1 MGLIVQHDEI
11 ISLLKKLD
19 IYNGDELIIYV
30 TLKVSQP
37 LYVRMNYLNLDNYI
51 VQGAWLAINDN
62 DIKILPVNQLGKLID
77 DVSVICQDDIDDFS
91 IKKNLLLYTISIA
104 DLKGSVV
111 QFRVSSKVLGN
122 KKHHE
127 DFLKLLNKM
136 R

>member
-37 LYVRMNYLNLDNYI
+37 LYVRMNYLNLENYI

-62 DIKILPVNQLGKLID
+62 DIKILPVNQLGKLVD

-111 QFRVSSKVLGN
+111 QFRVSSKVIGN

>member
-62 DIKILPVNQLGKLID
+62 DIKILPVNQLGKLTD